1 MKPYQRTLKL
11 LLELLDTQLF
21 SPWTVGPVGAFLD
34 ISKQPPDPLNNGIST
49 TISTGKRKIS
59 KPSTTFFL
67 RFQQK
72 KTERWFLRIRKRST
86 KRSRH
91 ENPWVGSIS
100 RFAKRPFGLSR
111 LRLQTWKSRWRAS
124 RFHRGGG
131 LRGYFL
137 GGHLDDLGGPYKWPQ
152 KMNGYSWG
160 YRSPHDNPY
169 IYNWSYV

>member
-72 KTERWFLRIRKRST
+72 KTER
-86 KRSRH
+86 
-91 ENPWVGSIS
+91 
-100 RFAKRPFGLSR
+100 
-111 LRLQTWKSRWRAS
+111 
-124 RFHRGGG
+124 
-131 LRGYFL
+131 
-137 GGHLDDLGGPYKWPQ
+137 
-152 KMNGYSWG
+152 
-160 YRSPHDNPY
+160 
-169 IYNWSYV
+169 